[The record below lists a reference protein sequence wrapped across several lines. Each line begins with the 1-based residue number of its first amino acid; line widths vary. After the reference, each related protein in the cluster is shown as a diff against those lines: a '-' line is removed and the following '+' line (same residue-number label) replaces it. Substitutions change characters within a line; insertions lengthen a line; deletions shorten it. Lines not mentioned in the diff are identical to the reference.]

1 MKKIYGVIILFAAL
15 CLGVTSAFAGEKNMV
30 ESYAHPTMFGSAE
43 QVTVSADAAYVV
55 GGKMY
60 RSENQVGVKGKDNV
74 MVDSWVKDILAT
86 IKDNTDQ
93 KVFNPKMPV
102 LRSELAVILA
112 EGLALKDAKSSNY
125 TDICPKY
132 WAKAWIDKATNA
144 KVMIGYPDKSFRP
157 DQPVTKAEVFAT
169 IATLIEVPTDRS
181 LLIPDLKGH
190 KMQYIPKWAI
200 APTKEVMASQ
210 LLDSVPDP
218 AKAASAEYLSKEQVA
233 YIVGTLRQQYIYNYQ
248 NSKTGAKLSKYTPT
262 CISIRLDERLS
273 AKVSNVNDK
282 FTAKTTKAVTLSG
295 QNFPEN
301 STVKGVVTEVQR
313 PGVKNPGY
321 IKVKFTEIV
330 SGDQCLKFPK
340 NISEAQAS
348 KIKNPNFVARLFG
361 APLSAAGRVVGVA
374 GRTGGS
380 MVDVAA
386 NGLENYGDNLS
397 NTFVNTLTLHPGE
410 GLKSF
415 GTSFITL
422 FKGIF
427 DETKLLASGI
437 FGVVYE
443 LGDEIVYLI
452 VPHCSNN
459 SSLNPG
465 EELIIVY

>member
-181 LLIPDLKGH
+181 LLVPDLKGH

-200 APTKEVMASQ
+200 APTKEVMAS
-210 LLDSVPDP
+210 
-218 AKAASAEYLSKEQVA
+218 
-233 YIVGTLRQQYIYNYQ
+233 
-248 NSKTGAKLSKYTPT
+248 
-262 CISIRLDERLS
+262 
-273 AKVSNVNDK
+273 
-282 FTAKTTKAVTLSG
+282 
-295 QNFPEN
+295 
-301 STVKGVVTEVQR
+301 
-313 PGVKNPGY
+313 
-321 IKVKFTEIV
+321 
-330 SGDQCLKFPK
+330 
-340 NISEAQAS
+340 
-348 KIKNPNFVARLFG
+348 
-361 APLSAAGRVVGVA
+361 
-374 GRTGGS
+374 
-380 MVDVAA
+380 
-386 NGLENYGDNLS
+386 
-397 NTFVNTLTLHPGE
+397 
-410 GLKSF
+410 
-415 GTSFITL
+415 
-422 FKGIF
+422 
-427 DETKLLASGI
+427 
-437 FGVVYE
+437 
-443 LGDEIVYLI
+443 
-452 VPHCSNN
+452 
-459 SSLNPG
+459 
-465 EELIIVY
+465 

>member
-1 MKKIYGVIILFAAL
+1 MKKVYGVIILFAAL
-15 CLGVTSAFAGEKNMV
+15 CFGAMTAFAGDKKMV
-30 ESYAHPTMFGSAE
+30 ESYAHPTMFGSAAQE
-43 QVTVSADAAYVV
+43 TVSADAAYVV

-60 RSENQVGVKGKDNV
+60 RSENQIGVKNKKNV

-86 IKDNTDQ
+86 LKDNTDQ

-112 EGLALKDAKSSNY
+112 EGLALKDAKASNY
-125 TDICPKY
+125 NDISPNY
-132 WAKAWIDKATNA
+132 WAKAWIDKATVA
-144 KVMIGYPDKSFRP
+144 RVMIGYPDKSFRP

-169 IATLIEVPTDRS
+169 IATLIEVPIDRS
-181 LLIPDLKGH
+181 LVVPDLQGN
-190 KMQYIPKWAI
+190 KMQFIPNWAI
-200 APTKEVMASQ
+200 APTKEVIASQ
-210 LLDSVPDP
+210 LLDTIPDP
-218 AKAASAEYLSKEQVA
+218 AKAAAAEYLSKEQVA

-248 NSKTGAKLSKYTPT
+248 NSKTGSKLSKYTPT

-273 AKVSNVNDK
+273 AKVSNVNEK

-295 QNFPEN
+295 QEFPVD

-313 PGVKNPGY
+313 PGVKTPGF

-330 SGDQCLKFPK
+330 NGDQCLKFPK

-348 KIKNPNFVARLFG
+348 KINNPNFVARLFG
-361 APLSAAGRVVGVA
+361 APFSASARVVGVA

-380 MVDVAA
+380 MVNVAA
-386 NGLENYGDNLS
+386 NGLEQYGDNLS

-415 GTSFITL
+415 GTSFVTL
-422 FKGIF
+422 FKGLF
-427 DETKLLASGI
+427 DEAKLVTSGV
-437 FGVVYE
+437 FGVIYE
-443 LGDEIVYLI
+443 LGDELVYLI
-452 VPHCSNN
+452 VPNCSND
-459 SSLNPG
+459 SSLNPN